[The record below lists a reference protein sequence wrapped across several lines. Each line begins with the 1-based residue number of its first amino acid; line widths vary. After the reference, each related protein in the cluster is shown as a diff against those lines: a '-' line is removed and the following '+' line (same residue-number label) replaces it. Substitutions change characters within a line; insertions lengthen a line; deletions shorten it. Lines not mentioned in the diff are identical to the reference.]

1 MFDPCS
7 IIYVSSGAGNFLAQ
21 ILTAHADKQRMA
33 QILDTQNNNEY
44 DGKWTTKEEIFKLH
58 SSIDLGVSSNVTK
71 FEHLHTKN
79 NIIFISAQTDEDKK
93 VLEWRQTFLDNN
105 MAIPEIFKIRYQYHY
120 EMKNYLDKSGIKYYD
135 IPLKCFLN
143 QSLFLQKVTGL
154 ANYINCD
161 IDIDL
166 TKTMHY
172 KWIKQNVK
180 EFERKKNN
188 GN

>member
-7 IIYVSSGAGNFLAQ
+7 IIYVGSGGGNFLAQ
-21 ILTAHADKQRMA
+21 ILTAHVDKQRMA
-33 QILDTQNNNEY
+33 QILDTQNNTKY
-44 DGKWTTKEEIFKLH
+44 DGKWTAKEDVFNLDD
-58 SSIDLGVSSNVTK
+58 SIDLNVSSNVTK

-105 MAIPEIFKIRYQYHY
+105 MANPLIFSIRYQYHY
-120 EMKNYLDKSGIKYYD
+120 EMKNYLDKSSIKYYD

-143 QSLFLQKVTGL
+143 QSLFLQKIAGL

-180 EFERKKNN
+180 EFERRKNDN
-188 GN
+188 